1 MVYWQS
7 GVGFTASAIVPA
19 TSKMEQRALPFR
31 STAMPAERNV
41 QLGLLCSCGRRPVEL
56 KGLGSCRLCY
66 YRDYRSIRRFGGLRE
81 LVLERDQF
89 SCRACGTPRRLVV
102 HHRSGYN
109 ARQFLITLCIR
120 CHVRLHHSRR
130 LRRWVPEVLLALWRE
145 LNPSGPLQ
153 LQLPLELRASR
164 SKGREVRQSMRSSFD
179 ASSSPS
185 VDLGNF

>member
-1 MVYWQS
+1 MGFLRS

-19 TSKMEQRALPFR
+19 TSKMEQRTLPFR
-31 STAMPAERNV
+31 ATTLPAQRNV
-41 QLGLLCSCGRRPVEL
+41 QLGLLCRCGRRPIEL

-66 YRDYRSIRRFGGLRE
+66 YRDYRSMRRFGGLRE

-102 HHRSGYN
+102 HHRGGYN

-130 LRRWVPEVLLALWRE
+130 LCRWVPEVLFALWRE

-153 LQLPLELRASR
+153 LQLPLKLRASR
-164 SKGREVRQSMRSSFD
+164 SKVGELQHSMRPSLKD
-179 ASSSPS
+179 SSSIS
-185 VDLGNF
+185 A